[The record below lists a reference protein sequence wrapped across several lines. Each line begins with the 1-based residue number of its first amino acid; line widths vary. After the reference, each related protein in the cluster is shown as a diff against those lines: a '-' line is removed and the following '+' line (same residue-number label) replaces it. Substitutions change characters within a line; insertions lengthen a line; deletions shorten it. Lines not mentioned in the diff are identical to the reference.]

1 MVKVGDSVIIDGT
14 TLQVEAIW
22 AAGKHNRFKLSDGRE
37 VLALDAA
44 IEDGR
49 VDLVESKSTGV
60 TGWGRTKLEE
70 AVDELVDEE
79 DEDE

>member
-14 TLQVEAIW
+14 KLQVEAIW

-44 IEDGR
+44 IDAGR
-49 VDLVESKSTGV
+49 VELVQSKSTSV
-60 TGWGRTKLEE
+60 TGWGKTQLEE
-70 AVDELVDEE
+70 SIDELFDEE